1 MTKAEAKEYLSEVKI
16 QKRRI
21 LKKLERAEDLLD
33 QAADPGALRYDDIKV
48 QSSGAPD
55 RNTRLIC
62 EAVDLQDETIDDRIQ
77 LMQMIDERINW
88 ILRLSKPLHIDLLC
102 GKYIYDKTLE
112 DIREQ
117 LLKSDEEQ
125 YRYDYLCREHSTAL
139 NHLAEIIT
147 EYEENGELRSW
158 ISELS

>member
-33 QAADPGALRYDDIKV
+33 QAADPGALRYDDIRV
-48 QSSGAPD
+48 QSCGDPD
-55 RNTRLIC
+55 KNMRWIC
-62 EAVDLQDETIDDRIQ
+62 EAIDLQNETIDDRIQ

-88 ILRLSKPLHIDLLC
+88 ILRLSKPLHINLLC
-102 GKYIYDKTLE
+102 EKYIYDHTLE

-117 LLKSDEEQ
+117 LLKTDGEQ
-125 YRYDYLCREHSTAL
+125 YRYDHLCREHSIAL

-147 EYEENGELRSW
+147 EYEEHGELRSW
-158 ISELS
+158 IS

>member
-33 QAADPGALRYDDIKV
+33 QAADPGALRYDDIRV
-48 QSSGAPD
+48 QSCGDPD
-55 RNTRLIC
+55 KNMRWIC
-62 EAVDLQDETIDDRIQ
+62 EAIDLQNETIDDRIQ

-88 ILRLSKPLHIDLLC
+88 ILRLSKPLHINLLC
-102 GKYIYDKTLE
+102 EKYIYDHTLE

-117 LLKSDEEQ
+117 LLKTDGEQ
-125 YRYDYLCREHSTAL
+125 YRYDHLCREHGTAL
-139 NHLAEIIT
+139 NNLAEIIT
-147 EYEENGELRSW
+147 EYEEHGEIRSW
-158 ISELS
+158 ISE